1 MRRIELIDTRR
12 LTEREQ
18 HRSYHGNVIGIV
30 GKTAN
35 RNVFSALPLDPAS
48 GFSLRQLSH
57 PCRHFLFGCLTSPM
71 QSLTASYN
79 SPLNNLRVGGSKEDG
94 PPNYSISSID
104 HSIPPIHKRANS
116 PAGPPGSARRAMRK
130 ISPYEPRIRAKIR
143 AGRSVS
149 SIRTE
154 RTKERGRLSRL
165 RDGNSR
171 RLLGPISSAP
181 GTYAS
186 AQGTGG
192 STGRWHEPR
201 ERF

>member
-57 PCRHFLFGCLTSPM
+57 PCQYFLFGCLTSPM

-79 SPLNNLRVGGSKEDG
+79 SPLNDLRVGGSKEDG
-94 PPNYSISSID
+94 PPNQSISPVGHCATPMGKS
-104 HSIPPIHKRANS
+104 ANS
-116 PAGPPGSARRAMRK
+116 P
-130 ISPYEPRIRAKIR
+130 
-143 AGRSVS
+143 
-149 SIRTE
+149 
-154 RTKERGRLSRL
+154 
-165 RDGNSR
+165 
-171 RLLGPISSAP
+171 
-181 GTYAS
+181 
-186 AQGTGG
+186 
-192 STGRWHEPR
+192 
-201 ERF
+201 